1 MELETKTASFAPAAS
16 PAKTLAV
23 LSRVLKSVDITCK
36 HSSPQRGD
44 WSRLLSLQSLE
55 HARLCL
61 KQPADVAAEA
71 AADVPAGAP
80 QLTSLRSLM
89 CNHCTVPLQPL
100 FRSSAT
106 LQQMTFLQLW
116 DCDLS
121 NGLPAAIASASN
133 LAKLRLIKCSLSSL
147 PSLSQL
153 TQLALWA
160 ATRLWTTRSP
170 ATATLPPGGTVDI
183 RRLTHQRAHR

>member
-1 MELETKTASFAPAAS
+1 LELETKTASFAPAAW

-36 HSSPQRGD
+36 HFSPRCGD

-55 HARLCL
+55 HARLRM

-89 CNHCTVPLQPL
+89 CNHCTVPLQLL
-100 FRSSAT
+100 FRSSAK

-133 LAKLRLIKCSLSSL
+133 LKFRHVRALS
-147 PSLSQL
+147 
-153 TQLALWA
+153 TILAYNRRSGA
-160 ATRLWTTRSP
+160 AADQVQPVIPPNPVP
-170 ATATLPPGGTVDI
+170 ADAARCFGCE
-183 RRLTHQRAHR
+183 